1 MARNPKDKPA
11 PKPTTPRFN
20 NVQFIN
26 WSLTIEQ
33 KQDCKQ
39 FLITD
44 GDYDEALL
52 VIIQAGYK
60 VTTSYDEYRDCFT
73 ASIVPAQNG
82 KNNQG
87 YILTGKGS
95 TPLKAIR
102 QALYIHYRIMDEDW
116 ASYST
121 AKTVEELDD

>member
-1 MARNPKDKPA
+1 MSRDPKNKA
-11 PKPTTPRFN
+11 ATKPTVPRFN
-20 NVQFIN
+20 DVQFIN
-26 WSLTIEQ
+26 WSLTTEQ

-39 FLITD
+39 FLTTD
-44 GDYDEALL
+44 GDYDEALV

-60 VTTSYDEYRDCFT
+60 VTASYDGFRDCFT
-73 ASIVPAQNG
+73 ASVVPTKDA

-95 TPLKAIR
+95 TPLKAIK

-116 ASYST
+116 SSYST
-121 AKTVEELDD
+121 ARSVEELDD